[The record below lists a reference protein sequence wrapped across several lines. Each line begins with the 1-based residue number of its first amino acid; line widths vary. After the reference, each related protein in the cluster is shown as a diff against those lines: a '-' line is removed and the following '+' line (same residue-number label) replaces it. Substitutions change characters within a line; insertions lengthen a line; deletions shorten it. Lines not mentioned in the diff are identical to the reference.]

1 MGNCITSIKNLN
13 RISMLEIFEN
23 INGVEDILKQ
33 DPANVYE
40 KMDYQTRIVYRNA
53 IKEIAQKTKISE
65 IYIAKKVWHLADKA
79 KGDRQKHVGYYLI
92 SDGKGQLLQELTG
105 KKTNK
110 LSNDKKNCNMA
121 YCTKYLHSYNL
132 YIICK
137 LFLCKKH
144 NFQYG
149 LLCY

>member
-1 MGNCITSIKNLN
+1 
-13 RISMLEIFEN
+13 MLEIFEN

-110 LSNDKKNCNMA
+110 LSMIKK
-121 YCTKYLHSYNL
+121 L
-132 YIICK
+132 
-137 LFLCKKH
+137 
-144 NFQYG
+144 QYG
-149 LLCY
+149 LLY